1 MDRKGKRKRGNHDEM
16 FEAISGLVEGLQALN
31 KEAFQAYT
39 PIVDAIV
46 SCGSRDVHHIEHT
59 LDGLLSFCGY
69 APILQLY
76 KKLCRHYFNINPA
89 ATAYYVNAY
98 REMWGSEEREKQEPP
113 VKKMN
118 KEGRTDPGRSY
129 FQNGNSSKRGRTPW
143 AEVKGNRR

>member
-16 FEAISGLVEGLQALN
+16 FEAICGLVESVQALN
-31 KEAFQAYT
+31 KEAFQAYA

-76 KKLCRHYFNINPA
+76 KKLCRHYFYIDPA

-98 REMWGSEEREKQEPP
+98 REMWDSEEREKQEAP
-113 VKKMN
+113 VKKCIKKGELPPVATISK
-118 KEGRTDPGRSY
+118 KEIV
-129 FQNGNSSKRGRTPW
+129 QNEGERRGQ
-143 AEVKGNRR
+143 K